1 MAAERPPAHPDGRAH
16 AELSTRDRA
25 FVAGFNDPRLTWA
38 RIAAELFGT
47 FLLVLV
53 AAGAGIVDST
63 SHGEVGRAAEVTAP
77 GLMVMVIILSLGA
90 ISGAHLNP
98 VVTIAFAFRTD
109 FRWRRVPVYIVAQLA
124 GSLAAS
130 LTLLAVFGHHGL
142 DGATT
147 PGAAFTPW
155 QATMVEGLLTLGL
168 VTTVL
173 GAASGAQNLGPL
185 SAIAA
190 GGYVILAGLWG
201 GPASGASMNPAR
213 SFGPDV
219 IRGDFSTFWIYLV
232 GPLAGALVAVAVAY
246 LLRGPGGG
254 ATATKA
260 AEGSD

>member
-1 MAAERPPAHPDGRAH
+1 MAHEGPPAHIDGRAH
-16 AELSTRDRA
+16 PDLSTRDRA
-25 FVAGFNDPRLTWA
+25 FVARFNDSSLTWV
-38 RIAAELFGT
+38 RFGAEFFGT
-47 FLLVLV
+47 YLLVLV
-53 AAGAGIVDST
+53 AAGAGIVNST
-63 SHGEVGRAAEVTAP
+63 SNGAVGRLAAVTAP
-77 GLMVMVIILSLGA
+77 GLMVMVVILSLGA

-109 FRWRRVPVYIVAQLA
+109 FRWRRVPLYIVAQLS

-142 DGATT
+142 DGATI
-147 PGAAFTPW
+147 PGTGFSPW
-155 QATMVEGLLTLGL
+155 QATLIEGLLTLGL

-190 GGYVILAGLWG
+190 GGYVILAGLWA
-201 GPASGASMNPAR
+201 GPTSGASMNPAR
-213 SFGPDV
+213 SFGPDL
-219 IRGDFSTFWIYLV
+219 IRGDFSTFWIYLI
-232 GPLAGALVAVAVAY
+232 GPLAGALLAVAIAF

-260 AEGSD
+260 AEGIG